1 MSIISDRLENIKL
14 FFDRLVSVFSVFT
27 LTDLVDIALVAFVIF
42 SAIKMLKET
51 RGIQILKGLL
61 VVGALYFI
69 INLLDMHAS
78 SFLFKTL
85 LSDFIIV
92 LIILFS
98 PEIRQALET
107 MGRRNFAFFNFFG
120 AQQGD
125 SMYERKKAA
134 VYEVCK
140 ACAEMSD
147 KKIGALIVFERET
160 MVGDVIKTGTI
171 IDAKVNRDHI
181 ESIFFPNSPLHDGG
195 LVIRDGRAYAAAC
208 ILPLT
213 DNNTLATHFGTR
225 HRAALGITE
234 KSDAVAVVVSEETGK
249 ISIAHDG
256 TLHRDLSDGVLMEKL
271 ITYVLPQQDKASAS
285 GFKTAIN
292 KLFKNVK
299 GKNKK

>member
-1 MSIISDRLENIKL
+1 MAETIENIKL
-14 FFDRLVSVFSVFT
+14 LWDRLLSVFSMFT
-27 LTDLVDIALVAFVIF
+27 ITDFVDIALVAFIIF

-51 RGIQILKGLL
+51 RGIQIVKGLL
-61 VVGALYFI
+61 VVGVVYFI

-78 SFLFKTL
+78 SFIFKTL

-98 PEIRQALET
+98 PEIRHALET
-107 MGRRNFAFFNFFG
+107 MGRRNFAFFNLFG

-134 VYEVCK
+134 VLEVCK
-140 ACAEMSD
+140 ACTEMSD

-181 ESIFFPNSPLHDGG
+181 ESIFFPNSPLHDGC
-195 LVIRDGRAYAAAC
+195 LVIRDGRAYAAGC

-213 DNNTLATHFGTR
+213 DKDMLTSHLGTR

-234 KSDAVAVVVSEETGK
+234 KSDAIAVVVSEETGK
-249 ISIAHDG
+249 ISIAHAG
-256 TLHRDLSDGVLMEKL
+256 TLHRGVSDGVLMEKL
-271 ITYVLPQQDKASAS
+271 LTYILPQKENSAKGMVKS
-285 GFKTAIN
+285 KFSKAIN
-292 KLFKNVK
+292 LVK
-299 GKNKK
+299 ERKKK